1 MKQTV
6 QIRLP
11 SKYDLDV
18 LRESLSV
25 VKQGG
30 ALAAMAVGMG
40 QVYEGVQYSPSGLP
54 FGRPYARPTAPVTEE
69 ILYKLLDQAVEK
81 ARSAARFGFD
91 ALILDISNDSIVDA
105 FMAPG
110 FNLRTDNWGGS
121 YENRFRLA
129 QMIVSRVRGGDWPGF
144 CSGVARQRNAW
155 RTGNVSV

>member
-40 QVYEGVQYSPSGLP
+40 QDYEGVQYSPSGLP

-110 FNLRTDNWGGS
+110 FNLRTDNWGR
-121 YENRFRLA
+121 EL
-129 QMIVSRVRGGDWPGF
+129 
-144 CSGVARQRNAW
+144 
-155 RTGNVSV
+155 